1 MKKFI
6 TLSKIERKNLI
17 QKASFDLGMRFDV
30 VEKDIWVCYVLGKLF
45 SLKELQGKLVF
56 KGGTCLSKAYGLI
69 ERFSEDVD
77 LTISRN
83 SLEVPKNLTKART
96 IRSRTREAAEDFVK
110 DEIFE
115 LLRKTFAKDLEDGS
129 WSLNFSK
136 EDQSTLLFQFPS
148 SSQNIIFGT
157 SANGQSINASLQKS
171 ETGWQFQIGENDF
184 PFTNKKPFSAPIE
197 FTNSY
202 NYIKPNIKLEFGA
215 LGEDFPSEEKKVE
228 PYAKKILPDFF
239 DESQVKVLDVK
250 RNFLEKLL
258 ILHSICLRP
267 IEKPLKHHYSRHYYD
282 VFCLIKSGVANE
294 ALKFPEILESVKENK
309 IAFWDETWEPYKNI
323 NSFHD
328 IKVVPTRESRLKELE
343 SDYERMKEMFF
354 GKYPDFSDV
363 IYELRSFEKISRLL

>member
-6 TLSKIERKNLI
+6 ALSKIERKNLI
-17 QKASFDLGMRFDV
+17 QKAAFDLGMRFDV

-45 SLKELQGKLVF
+45 SLKELQGKIVF

-77 LTISRN
+77 LTISKSCLNAEGTSNKPRKVE
-83 SLEVPKNLTKART
+83 SR
-96 IRSRTREAAEDFVK
+96 IRHAAEDFVK

-129 WSLNFSK
+129 WSLNFSE
-136 EDQSTLLFQFPS
+136 EDQSTLLFQFPRAGS
-148 SSQNIIFGT
+148 NV
-157 SANGQSINASLQKS
+157 
-171 ETGWQFQIGENDF
+171 F
-184 PFTNKKPFSAPIE
+184 PLTFPIE
-197 FTNSY
+197 FNNDY
-202 NYIKPNIKLEFGA
+202 NYIKPSIKLEFGA
-215 LGEDFPSEEKKVE
+215 LGEDWPSEEKTVE

-239 DESQVKVLDVK
+239 EESQVKVLDVK

-258 ILHSICLRP
+258 ILHSIYLRP

-282 VFCLIKSGVANE
+282 VFCLIKSGVASE
-294 ALKFPEILESVKENK
+294 ALKFPKILESVKENK
-309 IAFWDETWEPYKNI
+309 IAFWNETWEPYKNI

-328 IKVVPTRESRLKELE
+328 IKVVPSQKSRLKELE

-363 IYELRSFEKISRLL
+363 IDELRSFEESLKI

>member
-6 TLSKIERKNLI
+6 TLSQIERKNLI
-17 QKASFDLGMRFDV
+17 QKAAFDLGMRFDV

-45 SLKELQGKLVF
+45 SLKELHGKLVF

-77 LTISRN
+77 LTISKSCLNAEGTSNKPRKVE
-83 SLEVPKNLTKART
+83 SR
-96 IRSRTREAAEDFVK
+96 IRHAAEDFVK
-110 DEIFE
+110 DEIYE
-115 LLRKTFAKDLEDGS
+115 LLSKTFSKDLVDGS
-129 WSLNFSK
+129 WSLNFSE
-136 EDQSTLLFQFPS
+136 EDQSTLLFQFPIS
-148 SSQNIIFGT
+148 DDGKRFLSTKSGDRIITKDG
-157 SANGQSINASLQKS
+157 SKMMVNLGH
-171 ETGWQFQIGENDF
+171 
-184 PFTNKKPFSAPIE
+184 
-197 FTNSY
+197 Y
-202 NYIKPNIKLEFGA
+202 NYIKPSIKLEFGA
-215 LGEDFPSEEKKVE
+215 LGEDWPSEEKTVE

-267 IEKPLKHHYSRHYYD
+267 IEKPLRHHYSRHYYD
-282 VFCLIKSGVANE
+282 VFCLINAGIAKE
-294 ALKFPEILESVKENK
+294 ALKFPKILESVKENK
-309 IAFWDETWEPYKNI
+309 ITFWDETWEPYKNI

-328 IKVVPTRESRLKELE
+328 IKVVPTQDSRLKELE

-363 IYELRSFEKISRLL
+363 IDELRSFEKSLKI

>member
-17 QKASFDLGMRFDV
+17 QKAAFDLGMRFDV

-45 SLKELQGKLVF
+45 SLKELHGKLVF

-77 LTISRN
+77 LTISKSCLNAAGSSNKPRKIE
-83 SLEVPKNLTKART
+83 SR
-96 IRSRTREAAEDFVK
+96 IRHAAEDFVK
-110 DEIFE
+110 DEIYE
-115 LLRKTFAKDLEDGS
+115 LLKKVFAKDLEDGS
-129 WSLNFSK
+129 WSLDFSE
-136 EDQSTLLFQFPS
+136 EDKSTLLFQFPYAENIVLWDTFKWDS
-148 SSQNIIFGT
+148 SHWSD
-157 SANGQSINASLQKS
+157 
-171 ETGWQFQIGENDF
+171 ETD
-184 PFTNKKPFSAPIE
+184 
-197 FTNSY
+197 SY
-202 NYIKPNIKLEFGA
+202 NYIKPSIKLEFGA
-215 LGEDFPSEEKKVE
+215 LGEDWPSEEKKVA
-228 PYAKKILPDFF
+228 PYAQKILPDFF

-282 VFCLIKSGVANE
+282 VFCLIKAGIAKE
-294 ALKFPEILESVKENK
+294 ALKFSEILESVKENK
-309 IAFWDETWEPYKNI
+309 ITFWDETWEPYKNI

-328 IKVVPTRESRLKELE
+328 IKVVPTQESRLKELE

-363 IYELRSFEKISRLL
+363 IDELRSFEKSLKI

>member
-17 QKASFDLGMRFDV
+17 QKAAFDLGMRFDV

-45 SLKELQGKLVF
+45 SLKELHGKLVF

-77 LTISRN
+77 LTISKSCLNAEGASNKPRKI
-83 SLEVPKNLTKART
+83 E
-96 IRSRTREAAEDFVK
+96 SRIKHAAEDFVK
-110 DEIFE
+110 DEIYE
-115 LLRKTFAKDLEDGS
+115 LLRKTFAKDLENGS
-129 WSLNFSK
+129 WDLSFSE
-136 EDQSTLLFQFPS
+136 EDKSTLLFQFPRAGS
-148 SSQNIIFGT
+148 NV
-157 SANGQSINASLQKS
+157 
-171 ETGWQFQIGENDF
+171 F
-184 PFTNKKPFSAPIE
+184 PLTFPIE
-197 FTNSY
+197 FNNDY
-202 NYIKPNIKLEFGA
+202 NYIKPSIKLEFGA
-215 LGEDFPSEEKKVE
+215 LGEDWPSEEKKVE

-267 IEKPLKHHYSRHYYD
+267 IEKTLKHHYSRHYYD
-282 VFCLIKSGVANE
+282 VFCLIKSGIAKE
-294 ALKFPEILESVKENK
+294 SLKFPEILKSVKENK
-309 IAFWDETWEPYKNI
+309 ITFWNETWEPYKNI

-328 IKVVPTRESRLKELE
+328 IKVVPTQDSRLKELE

-354 GKYPDFSDV
+354 SKYPDFSDV
-363 IYELRSFEKISRLL
+363 IDELRSFKKFLKI

>member
-17 QKASFDLGMRFDV
+17 QKAAFDLGMRFDV

-45 SLKELQGKLVF
+45 SLKELHGKLVF

-77 LTISRN
+77 LTISKSCLNAEGASKKPKKIGSHIRN
-83 SLEVPKNLTKART
+83 
-96 IRSRTREAAEDFVK
+96 AAEDFVK
-110 DEIFE
+110 DEIYE
-115 LLRKTFAKDLEDGS
+115 LLKKVFAKDLEDGS
-129 WSLNFSK
+129 WSLNFSE
-136 EDQSTLLFQFPS
+136 EDQSTLLFQFPYAENIVLWDTFKWDS
-148 SSQNIIFGT
+148 SHWSD
-157 SANGQSINASLQKS
+157 
-171 ETGWQFQIGENDF
+171 ETD
-184 PFTNKKPFSAPIE
+184 
-197 FTNSY
+197 SY
-202 NYIKPNIKLEFGA
+202 NYIKPSIKLEFGA
-215 LGEDFPSEEKKVE
+215 LGEDWPSEEKTVE

-239 DESQVKVLDVK
+239 DQSQVKVLDVK

-267 IEKPLKHHYSRHYYD
+267 IDKPLKHHYSRHYYD
-282 VFCLIKSGVANE
+282 VFCLIKSGIAKE
-294 ALKFPEILESVKENK
+294 ALKFPEILQSVKENK
-309 IAFWDETWEPYKNI
+309 ITFWDETWEPYKNI

-328 IKVVPTRESRLKELE
+328 IKVVPTQESRLKELE

-363 IYELRSFEKISRLL
+363 IDELKSFEKILEI

>member
-6 TLSKIERKNLI
+6 ALSKIERKNLI

-30 VEKDIWVCYVLGKLF
+30 VEKDIWVCYVLEKLF
-45 SLKELQGKLVF
+45 SLKKLQGKLVF

-77 LTISRN
+77 LTISKSCLNAEGVSNKPRKVE
-83 SLEVPKNLTKART
+83 SR
-96 IRSRTREAAEDFVK
+96 IRHAAENFVK

-129 WSLNFSK
+129 WNLNFSE
-136 EDQSTLLFQFPS
+136 EDQSTLLFQFPRAGS
-148 SSQNIIFGT
+148 NV
-157 SANGQSINASLQKS
+157 
-171 ETGWQFQIGENDF
+171 F
-184 PFTNKKPFSAPIE
+184 PLTFPIE
-197 FTNSY
+197 FNNDY
-202 NYIKPNIKLEFGA
+202 NYIKPSIKLEFGA
-215 LGEDFPSEEKKVE
+215 LGEDWPSEEKIVE

-239 DESQVKVLDVK
+239 EESQVKILDVK

-282 VFCLIKSGVANE
+282 VFCLIKSGIAKE

-328 IKVVPTRESRLKELE
+328 IKVVPNQESRLKELE

-363 IYELRSFEKISRLL
+363 INELRSFEKSLKI

>member
-77 LTISRN
+77 LTISKSCLNAEGTSNKPRKVE
-83 SLEVPKNLTKART
+83 SR
-96 IRSRTREAAEDFVK
+96 IRHAAEDFVK

-115 LLRKTFAKDLEDGS
+115 LIRKTFAKDLEDGN
-129 WSLNFSK
+129 WSLNFSE
-136 EDQSTLLFQFPS
+136 EDQSTLLFQFPYAE
-148 SSQNIIFGT
+148 NIALWDTFKWDST
-157 SANGQSINASLQKS
+157 HWSD
-171 ETGWQFQIGENDF
+171 ETD
-184 PFTNKKPFSAPIE
+184 
-197 FTNSY
+197 SY
-202 NYIKPNIKLEFGA
+202 NYIKPSIKLEFGA
-215 LGEDFPSEEKKVE
+215 LGEDWPSEEKTVE

-239 DESQVKVLDVK
+239 EESQVKVLDVK

-258 ILHSICLRP
+258 IMHSICLRP
-267 IEKPLKHHYSRHYYD
+267 IKKPLKHHYSRHYYD
-282 VFCLIKSGVANE
+282 VFCLIKSGVASE

-328 IKVVPTRESRLKELE
+328 IKVVPTQESRLKELE

-354 GKYPDFSDV
+354 GKFPDFSDV
-363 IYELRSFEKISRLL
+363 IDKLRSFEKSLKI